1 MENESVTQTANKN
14 DLKHL
19 TKEITIQDISV
30 HSNDSHADLYTNIE
44 RVDLD
49 DIEGSKLKNTGFG
62 SRPSC
67 FKNAFQEYVCVLVL
81 AFAPSASTMAAAAY
95 QVSLTSISDHFDVY
109 GGELTWSVSSVM
121 LANGSCLL
129 LMGGLADAFG
139 RRNTL
144 LFGYISY
151 SLSALIGGFMK
162 NFVVVCI
169 FRALQ
174 GMFVAASIPS
184 AVGFLGATY
193 ENGRRKNLVMSIFAA
208 GGPIGGS
215 FGFILG
221 AVFSQIFNWRAVHFY
236 LAIFFGILALLAFL
250 LMPVDKEI
258 EWRNAFEI
266 AKKLDYFGSFISL
279 AGFTLICFSLTDVDS
294 AELKWHTSYIIALLI
309 VGIALIAGF
318 VLYELYVPEAP
329 LMPMQLWKSKNFCL
343 SVIIGS
349 FVYMEFFGVLNF
361 FAALYFEQIRHY
373 SPIITGCCFIV
384 QPISGII
391 FNITAG
397 LTMHIIPGTVL
408 VIIGSCGATTAAI
421 IWATNSIDR
430 NYFLGPFWGFMLAIS
445 GIALVYNVANRIALS
460 SVDISLQSRA
470 AGTFNTCMQIASTIG
485 LSISATIVSTKNPY
499 YGTKEQTQ
507 HLVELFESFKYAY
520 YFAIGCGCTSLICSC
535 FVRVGVVGNED
546 TDDSSGDGS
555 QDAPKTGVEKAD

>member
-1 MENESVTQTANKN
+1 MKNESQTTNKIN
-14 DLKHL
+14 SQHL
-19 TKEITIQDISV
+19 TKEIIIQNKSV
-30 HSNDSHADLYTNIE
+30 LSNNSQANINKNSE
-44 RVDLD
+44 RFELN
-49 DIEGSKLKNTGFG
+49 DIESLKTKNKGFG

-67 FKNAFQEYVCVLVL
+67 FKNAFQECVCVLVL

-95 QVSLTSISDHFDVY
+95 QVSLTSISDHFEVY

-151 SLSALIGGFMK
+151 ALAALIGGFMK

-193 ENGRRKNLVMSIFAA
+193 DDGRRKNLVMSIFAA

-221 AVFSQIFNWRAVHFY
+221 AVFSQVFNWRAVHFY
-236 LAIFFGILALLAFL
+236 LAIFFGTLALLAFL
-250 LMPVDKEI
+250 SMPVDKKI
-258 EWRNAFEI
+258 EWKNALII
-266 AKKLDYFGSFISL
+266 AKKLDYFGSLISL

-329 LMPMQLWKSKNFCL
+329 LMPMQLWKSRNFCL
-343 SVIIGS
+343 SVLIGS

-361 FAALYFEQIRHY
+361 FAALYFEQVRHY

-408 VIIGSCGATTAAI
+408 VIVGSFGATTAAI

-460 SVDISLQSRA
+460 SVNMSLQSRA

-485 LSISATIVSTKNPY
+485 LSISATIVSSKNPY

-546 TDDSSGDGS
+546 IDDTSKDVNK
-555 QDAPKTGVEKAD
+555 DNTKPGVEKTE